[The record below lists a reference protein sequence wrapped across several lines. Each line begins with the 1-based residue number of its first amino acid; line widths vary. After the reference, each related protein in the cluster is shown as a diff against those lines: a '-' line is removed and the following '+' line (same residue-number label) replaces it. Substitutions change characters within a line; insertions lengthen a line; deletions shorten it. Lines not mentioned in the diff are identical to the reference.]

1 MEVLKEYT
9 DVFAANPKA
18 VAACKGPPMR
28 LELKD
33 PNSAPCV
40 TPMRH
45 YTPEQRK
52 MIQAEIEKL
61 YKAGAIVPSTSQYA
75 SCCHTVR
82 KKDGTVRVVQD
93 FQGLNALLKAQSG
106 GLGDLLTSCVLLVPG
121 SRLGIPTTDDPRGRQ
136 APHRVSR
143 CGREVM
149 GIRTL
154 RIRSQNGALS
164 FRQLRRW

>member
-1 MEVLKEYT
+1 M
-9 DVFAANPKA
+9 
-18 VAACKGPPMR
+18 G

-33 PNSAPCV
+33 PNSAPYV
-40 TPMRH
+40 APMPH

-93 FQGLNALLKAQSG
+93 FRGLNAILKDQA
-106 GLGDLLTSCVLLVPG
+106 GDLETS
-121 SRLGIPTTDDPRGRQ
+121 
-136 APHRVSR
+136 
-143 CGREVM
+143 
-149 GIRTL
+149 
-154 RIRSQNGALS
+154 
-164 FRQLRRW
+164 